1 MHQLGPSVIHLEL
14 GHWKAGLLG
23 SNQELLRNLLRTVTS
38 PDDPESFLNLVG
50 SSCRKNPE
58 LGVYLLLT
66 LTPTFMT
73 IGNITINLIT
83 P

>member
-1 MHQLGPSVIHLEL
+1 MIHLEL

-23 SNQELLRNLLRTVTS
+23 SNQELLRNLLRTITL
-38 PDDPESFLNLVG
+38 PDDPESFLNLVA

-66 LTPTFMT
+66 LAPTFM
-73 IGNITINLIT
+73 ILGNITIYLIT
-83 P
+83 L